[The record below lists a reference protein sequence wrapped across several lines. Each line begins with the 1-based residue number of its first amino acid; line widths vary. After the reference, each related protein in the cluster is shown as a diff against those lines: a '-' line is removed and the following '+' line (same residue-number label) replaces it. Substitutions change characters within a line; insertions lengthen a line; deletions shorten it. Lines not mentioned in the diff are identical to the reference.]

1 MNQREVSHEKAN
13 LSTVRL
19 STSHGEREKGF
30 PGKDQIENSSTGSKL
45 IKAVIGAIGQTD
57 RENFVVVMLNTKNIP
72 VGANLVAIGSLDRCM
87 VQPREIIKAAI
98 SLPCRSLILGH
109 NHPSGDPSPSPEDT
123 QVTRRIMSAAE
134 FFDIE
139 VLDHI
144 IVDMDSDKYYA
155 YSEEDIFKKMKREVK
170 NLIPK

>member
-1 MNQREVSHEKAN
+1 MEHQTYPLYAYRLHMVKEKKIRFLGN
-13 LSTVRL
+13 
-19 STSHGEREKGF
+19 
-30 PGKDQIENSSTGSKL
+30 DQIGTSSAGSKL

-57 RENFVVVMLNTKNIP
+57 RENFVAVMLNTKNIP
-72 VGANLVAIGSLDRCM
+72 VGANLVAIGSLTQCM

-109 NHPSGDPSPSPEDT
+109 NHPSGDPSPSPDDT
-123 QVTRRIMSAAE
+123 QVTRRVMIAAE

-144 IVDMDSDKYYA
+144 IVDMDSDKHYS
-155 YSEEDIFKKMKREVK
+155 YSEQDSFKIMKQQVK

>member
-1 MNQREVSHEKAN
+1 MEHQTYPLHAYRLHMVKEKKIRFLGNNQI
-13 LSTVRL
+13 
-19 STSHGEREKGF
+19 STS
-30 PGKDQIENSSTGSKL
+30 SAGSKL

-57 RENFVVVMLNTKNIP
+57 RENFVAVMLNTKNIP
-72 VGANLVAIGSLDRCM
+72 VGANLVAIGSLNRCM

-109 NHPSGDPSPSPEDT
+109 NHPSGDPSPSPEDSQIT
-123 QVTRRIMSAAE
+123 KRIMIAAE

-144 IVDMDSDKYYA
+144 IVDMDSDKHYS
-155 YSEEDIFKKMKREVK
+155 YSEQDTFKMMKEQVK